1 MSGEFIVVPRQ
12 DLPYFLP
19 IGRHPHPQLL
29 RAGGFVTLAFLL
41 TVCLRI
47 FPHLLLVR
55 ISSAG
60 VA

>member
-1 MSGEFIVVPRQ
+1 LGELIVVPRQ
-12 DLPYFLP
+12 DLPYFLA

-29 RAGGFVTLAFLL
+29 PAGGFVTLAFLL
-41 TVCLRI
+41 TACLRI

-55 ISSAG
+55 TFSSG